1 MVDGGGTDDLEAAVE
16 EFLDES
22 ETVLSEYDQ
31 GYMDADAALTR
42 LVDGIEELEE
52 AYEG

>member
-1 MVDGGGTDDLEAAVE
+1 MTDPADTIK
-16 EFLDES
+16 EFLDEADVVF
-22 ETVLSEYDQ
+22 EEYDQ

-42 LVDGIEELEE
+42 LADGIEELEE